1 MARGREF
8 PDGANGDRN
17 RGSREPVATIAT
29 RRLAAILA
37 ADVAGYS
44 RLMGADEEGTLNRL
58 KAHRR
63 QLVDPKIREHH
74 GRIVKTTG
82 DGMLVE
88 FSSVIDAVRCAVEIQ
103 RGMVGRNAEVPANK
117 RITFRIGVNL
127 GDVIADSGDI
137 YGDGVNIA
145 ARLEALAEPGGCC
158 ISRTV
163 RDHIGDRLPYT
174 FDDLGEQSV
183 KNIAQP
189 VHAYSMNAA
198 AVASLPEVTTPLPPI
213 GRNRRNNFRLAVLV
227 GSIVAAIGIGA
238 AVWWV
243 WPKGNSSPVPD
254 QASVAASAQRPPAA
268 EAKSAPRLSIVVL
281 PFKNLSNDPDQE
293 YFADGITDDLT
304 TDLSRISGS
313 FVIARTTAFTYKGK
327 PIDVKQIGRE
337 LGVRYVLEGSVRRT
351 GDQVRVNAQL
361 IDTESGAHLWA
372 DQFDTNLANLAKAQ
386 SEITGRLA
394 WTLNIALLSDAGR
407 RIEHENTTDPDARD
421 LVMRGWAWWYRPSSI
436 ANNQEALRAFERA
449 LQIDPRSTDAKI
461 GIARVLVGTVSS
473 LWSSTAFQQDAVQK
487 DVARAEQLLFEAIES
502 DSNQPMAYAVMGL
515 LRRMQS
521 RLSESRIAYEKAI
534 TLDPNFEWANSQLG
548 WTLLFG
554 GEPEAAMVRG
564 EKSLRLSPR
573 DPSIFWRYELLG
585 WCQLVSN
592 HVDEAIDLFIKA
604 RTANSRVWNF
614 SYALAGALGL
624 NGDLEG
630 GRAALKESL
639 KLKPEMNSLA
649 QWYAVLPWTSKTS
662 APKFWVMQ
670 DKTLNEGLRRIG
682 FPEN

>member
-1 MARGREF
+1 VAEGRAFVDRGIT
-8 PDGANGDRN
+8 DRKG
-17 RGSREPVATIAT
+17 GSREAVAATTT

-63 QLVDPKIREHH
+63 ELVDPKIREHH

-88 FSSVIDAVRCAVEIQ
+88 FPSVVDAVRCAVEIQ
-103 RGMVGRNAEVPANK
+103 RAMVDRNAEVPEGD

-127 GDVIADSGDI
+127 GDVIADGDDI

-145 ARLEALAEPGGCC
+145 ARLEALAEPGGIC

-163 RDHIGDRLPYT
+163 RDHIGERLPYS
-174 FDDLGEQSV
+174 FQDIGEQSV

-189 VHAYSMNAA
+189 VHAYAFTAA
-198 AVASLPEVTTPLPPI
+198 TVASLPEVAIPLQTMGPS
-213 GRNRRNNFRLAVLV
+213 RRNSARLPVLV
-227 GSIVAAIGIGA
+227 ASIVAAIGIGMA
-238 AVWWV
+238 LWWV
-243 WPKGNSSPVPD
+243 WPKGNSSAVPM
-254 QASVAASAQRPPAA
+254 ASLAMTAQHSPAT
-268 EAKSAPRLSIVVL
+268 EVKSAPRLSIVVL
-281 PFKNLSNDPDQE
+281 PFSNLSNDPDQE

-304 TDLSRISGS
+304 SDLSRISGS

-327 PIDVKQIGRE
+327 PIDAKQIGRE
-337 LGVRYVLEGSVRRT
+337 LGVRYILEGSVRRT
-351 GDQVRVNAQL
+351 GEQVRANAQL
-361 IDTESGAHLWA
+361 IDANSGAHLWA
-372 DQFDTNLANLAKAQ
+372 DQFDTDLANLAKAQ

-394 WTLNIALLSDAGR
+394 WTLNMELLSDAGR
-407 RIEHENTTDPDARD
+407 RIEHENAADPEARD

-449 LQIDPRSTDAKI
+449 LEIDPRSTDAKI
-461 GIARVLVGTVSS
+461 GIARVLVGNVAS
-473 LWSSTAFQQDAVQK
+473 LWSSSAFQQDAVQK
-487 DVARAEQLLFEAIES
+487 DMARAERLLFEATES
-502 DSNQPMAYAVMGL
+502 DANQPMAYAILGV

-521 RLSESRIAYEKAI
+521 RLTESQLAFERAI
-534 TLDPNFEWANSQLG
+534 TLDPNFEWGNMQLG
-548 WTLLFG
+548 WTLLFS
-554 GEPEAAMVRG
+554 GEPEAAMIRG

-573 DPSIFWRYELLG
+573 DPSIFWRYALLG
-585 WCQLVSN
+585 WCQLVSS

-604 RTANSRVWNF
+604 RTANPRVWDF
-614 SYALAGALGL
+614 SYALAGALALKG
-624 NGDLEG
+624 NLEG
-630 GRAALKESL
+630 GKAALAESL

-662 APKFWVMQ
+662 APKFWALQ

-682 FPEN
+682 FPEE

>member
-1 MARGREF
+1 VAGRRAFVDRGITDHR
-8 PDGANGDRN
+8 G
-17 RGSREPVATIAT
+17 GSREAVAAATT

-63 QLVDPKIREHH
+63 ELVDPKIREHH

-88 FSSVIDAVRCAVEIQ
+88 FSSVVDAVRCAVEIQ
-103 RGMVGRNAEVPANK
+103 RAMVDRNAVVPEDK
-117 RITFRIGVNL
+117 RITFRMGVNL

-145 ARLEALAEPGGCC
+145 ARLEALAEPGGVC

-163 RDHIGDRLPYT
+163 RDHIGDRLPYS
-174 FDDLGEQSV
+174 FDDLGEQNV

-189 VHAYSMNAA
+189 VHAYELSAA
-198 AVASLPEVTTPLPPI
+198 SVRSLPEVATPSRLI
-213 GRNRRNNFRLAVLV
+213 GPSRRNRSRLAILMA
-227 GSIVAAIGIGA
+227 GIVAAIGIGT

-243 WPKGNSSPVPD
+243 WPKGHSSPVPG
-254 QASVAASAQRPPAA
+254 QASMAANVQRPPAA

-281 PFKNLSNDPDQE
+281 PFSNLSNDPDQE

-304 TDLSRISGS
+304 SDLSRISGS

-327 PIDVKQIGRE
+327 PIDAKQIGRD
-337 LGVRYVLEGSVRRT
+337 LGVHYVLEGSVRRT

-361 IDTESGAHLWA
+361 IDAESGAHLWA
-372 DQFDTNLANLAKAQ
+372 DQFDTSLANLAKAQ

-394 WTLNIALLSDAGR
+394 WTLNIALLSDASH
-407 RIEHENTTDPDARD
+407 RIEHENACDPDARD
-421 LVMRGWAWWYRPSSI
+421 LVMRGWAWWYRPSYI
-436 ANNQEALRAFERA
+436 ANSQEALRAFERA

-461 GIARVLVGTVSS
+461 GIARVLVGNVSS

-515 LRRMQS
+515 LRRIQS

-534 TLDPNFEWANSQLG
+534 TLDPNFEWANFQLG
-548 WTLLFG
+548 WTLLFS

-585 WCQLVSN
+585 WCQLLSN
-592 HVDEAIDLFIKA
+592 EVDEAIDLFIKA
-604 RTANSRVWNF
+604 RTANPRVWNF

-624 NGDLEG
+624 KGDLEG

-662 APKFWVMQ
+662 APKFWVLQ

-682 FPEN
+682 FPED